1 MSSIFGW
8 RIKKG
13 LAYSMTLA
21 KKKYRYACIYL
32 QKNHD
37 GLVYSD
43 FLSDFYK
50 RLFELCGSIDFHKT
64 NVRVIDVDT
73 VSKKFLI
80 IKCKLDYVDNVLL
93 SMYFTNYPIMILPIS
108 GTIKQLKKRV
118 RDFLLYEGFLL
129 GV

>member
-1 MSSIFGW
+1 MTSIFGW
-8 RIKKG
+8 RLKKG
-13 LAYSMTLA
+13 LAYSMTLN
-21 KKKYRYACIYL
+21 KKKFRYVCIYL
-32 QKNHD
+32 QNID
-37 GLVYSD
+37 GLVYSN

-50 RLFELCGSIDFHKT
+50 RLVELCGSIDFHKT
-64 NVRVIDVDT
+64 NVRIIDVDT

-93 SMYFTNYPIMILPIS
+93 SMYFTNYPTLILPIS

-118 RDFLLYEGFLL
+118 REFLSYEDFLM